1 MRKYLLLIL
10 VIGSGICLIGRLF
23 FLQVLDSGANT
34 LENDNA
40 IRKIYQ
46 YPKRGYIY
54 DRDGKLLVANQ
65 PTYDV
70 MVIPR
75 EVEPLDTLTFCALL
89 KIDKT
94 EFLKSL
100 NRAKR
105 YSPRL
110 PSLFLSHLSKEDYAF
125 LSEHTEQVSTY
136 CACSQMKHL
145 FSTSCFT
152 LFFLLLY
159 T

>member
-54 DRDGKLLVANQ
+54 DRDDKLLVANQ

-94 EFLKSL
+94 GLV
-100 NRAKR
+100 
-105 YSPRL
+105 
-110 PSLFLSHLSKEDYAF
+110 YAA
-125 LSEHTEQVSTY
+125 L
-136 CACSQMKHL
+136 
-145 FSTSCFT
+145 
-152 LFFLLLY
+152 
-159 T
+159 

>member
-23 FLQVLDSGANT
+23 FLQVLDSGSNT

-54 DRDGKLLVANQ
+54 DRDDKLLVANQ

-75 EVEPLDTLTFCALL
+75 EVEPLDL
-89 KIDKT
+89 
-94 EFLKSL
+94 SL
-100 NRAKR
+100 I
-105 YSPRL
+105 
-110 PSLFLSHLSKEDYAF
+110 HI
-125 LSEHTEQVSTY
+125 
-136 CACSQMKHL
+136 
-145 FSTSCFT
+145 
-152 LFFLLLY
+152 
-159 T
+159 